1 MNPHPAPAEPSIAG
15 AASLLR
21 EGRLADALAVVDKAA
36 AGHEQ
41 TAEADL
47 ASACWQLGAVIAR
60 LLGDQ
65 AGGDRRDA
73 AASRLRGG
81 PVLAAGEAERAAAR
95 EAVRAARDALAGT
108 GDASSQAQLAML
120 DVALLVQQGDLA
132 AATDAAEQA
141 RQHALD
147 AVAPMDYLASC
158 IALAELANRLDDRIG
173 AYEVMAVALVTLA
186 DLLGLDQAR
195 ALAEP
200 ELRDLRRRWG
210 VEEFATVKAAY
221 EERRR
226 AALGPN
232 DERGT

>member
-1 MNPHPAPAEPSIAG
+1 VNPHPASADPSIAG

-36 AGHEQ
+36 AAHEQ
-41 TAEADL
+41 AAQTDL

-65 AGGDRRDA
+65 AGGGRRDA
-73 AASRLRGG
+73 AARRLRAG
-81 PVLAAGEAERAAAR
+81 PMPTAGEPEQASARAAVQAAR
-95 EAVRAARDALAGT
+95 EAFTGT
-108 GDASSQAQLAML
+108 DDSASQAQLAML
-120 DVALLVQQGDLA
+120 DVALFVQQGDLA

-158 IALAELANRLDDRIG
+158 IALAELADRRNDRLR

-186 DLLGLDQAR
+186 DVVGRDQAR

-200 ELRDLRRRWG
+200 ELVDLRRRWG
-210 VEEFATVKAAY
+210 VQEFAAVKARY

-226 AALGPN
+226 GGGSRASGS
-232 DERGT
+232 

>member
-1 MNPHPAPAEPSIAG
+1 MSPQPAPAEPSLAG

-21 EGRLADALAVVDKAA
+21 EGRLAHALAVVDKAA
-36 AGHEQ
+36 AGHE
-41 TAEADL
+41 EAGEVDL

-73 AASRLRGG
+73 AARRLRVR
-81 PVLAAGEAERAAAR
+81 PVLPAGEAERRSAR
-95 EAVRAARDALAGT
+95 ESVRAAREALAGT
-108 GDASSQAQLAML
+108 GDAASQAQLAML
-120 DVALLVQQGDLA
+120 DVALLVQEGDLA

-158 IALAELANRLDDRIG
+158 IALAELADRLDDHTR

-186 DLLGLDQAR
+186 DVVGPEQAR

-200 ELRDLRRRWG
+200 ELLDLRRRWG
-210 VEEFATVKAAY
+210 VEEFAAVKAAY

-226 AALGPN
+226 A
-232 DERGT
+232 ERLRASGS